1 MGFCR
6 PFFLFLRETFKIMEY
21 VWIALAIICGVVGLI
36 GAVVPVIPGSIIS
49 YAALWLMWLSNN
61 SYVSSASL
69 WIMGALMVAVC
80 VFDYIAPIWMT
91 KLGGGSK
98 QSMWGATIGLLI
110 GFIFAPI
117 GLIIG
122 PFLGALVGELTTDAS
137 LGQALKIATLSFLAF
152 ILTTGLKLIYGVAII
167 VMIIMVLWN

>member
-1 MGFCR
+1 
-6 PFFLFLRETFKIMEY
+6 MEY

-49 YAALWLMWLSNN
+49 YAALWLMCLSDS

-80 VFDYIAPIWMT
+80 VIDYIAPIWIT

-98 QSMWGATIGLLI
+98 QSMWGATIGLIVGL
-110 GFIFAPI
+110 FFAPF

-137 LGQALKIATLSFLAF
+137 LEQALKIAVLSFVAF
-152 ILTTGLKLIYGVAII
+152 LLTTGLKLIYGIAII
-167 VMIIMVLWN
+167 VMIVMALWV

>member
-1 MGFCR
+1 
-6 PFFLFLRETFKIMEY
+6 MEY

-49 YAALWLMWLSNN
+49 YAALWLMWLSDS

-80 VFDYIAPIWMT
+80 VIDYIAPIWMT

-98 QSMWGATIGLLI
+98 QSMWGATIGLIVGL
-110 GFIFAPI
+110 FFAPF

-137 LGQALKIATLSFLAF
+137 LGQALKIAALSFIAF
-152 ILTTGLKLIYGVAII
+152 LLTTWLKLIYGIAII
-167 VMIIMVLWN
+167 TMIVIALWD

>member
-1 MGFCR
+1 
-6 PFFLFLRETFKIMEY
+6 MEY

-49 YAALWLMWLSNN
+49 YAALWLMWLSDS

-80 VFDYIAPIWMT
+80 VIDYIAPIWMT

-98 QSMWGATIGLLI
+98 QSMWGATIGLIVGL
-110 GFIFAPI
+110 FFAPI

-137 LGQALKIATLSFLAF
+137 LGQALKIAALSFVAF
-152 ILTTGLKLIYGVAII
+152 LLTTGLKLIYGIAII
-167 VMIIMVLWN
+167 VMIVMALWD

>member
-1 MGFCR
+1 
-6 PFFLFLRETFKIMEY
+6 MEY

-49 YAALWLMWLSNN
+49 YAALWLMWLSDS

-80 VFDYIAPIWMT
+80 VIDYIAPIWMT

-98 QSMWGATIGLLI
+98 QSMWGATIGLIVGL
-110 GFIFAPI
+110 FFAPF

-137 LGQALKIATLSFLAF
+137 LGQALKIAALSFVAF
-152 ILTTGLKLIYGVAII
+152 LLTTGLKLIYGIAII
-167 VMIIMVLWN
+167 VMIVMALWD

>member
-1 MGFCR
+1 
-6 PFFLFLRETFKIMEY
+6 MEY

-49 YAALWLMWLSNN
+49 YAALWLMWLSDS

-80 VFDYIAPIWMT
+80 VIDYIAPIWMT

-98 QSMWGATIGLLI
+98 QSMWGATIGLIVGL
-110 GFIFAPI
+110 FFAPF

-137 LGQALKIATLSFLAF
+137 LGQALKIAALSFIAF
-152 ILTTGLKLIYGVAII
+152 LLTTWLKLIYGIAII
-167 VMIIMVLWN
+167 VMIVMALWD

>member
-1 MGFCR
+1 
-6 PFFLFLRETFKIMEY
+6 MEY

-49 YAALWLMWLSNN
+49 YAALWLMWLSDS

-69 WIMGALMVAVC
+69 WIMGGLMVAVC
-80 VFDYIAPIWMT
+80 VIDYIAPIWMT

-98 QSMWGATIGLLI
+98 QSMWGATIGLIVGL
-110 GFIFAPI
+110 FFAPF

-137 LGQALKIATLSFLAF
+137 LGQALKIAALSFVAF
-152 ILTTGLKLIYGVAII
+152 LLTTGLKLIYGIAII
-167 VMIIMVLWN
+167 VMIVMALWD

>member
-1 MGFCR
+1 
-6 PFFLFLRETFKIMEY
+6 MEY

-49 YAALWLMWLSNN
+49 YAALWLMWLSDS

-80 VFDYIAPIWMT
+80 VIDYIAPIWMT

-98 QSMWGATIGLLI
+98 QSMWGATIGLIVGL
-110 GFIFAPI
+110 FFAPF

-122 PFLGALVGELTTDAS
+122 PFLGALIGELTTDAS
-137 LGQALKIATLSFLAF
+137 LAQALKIAVLSFVAF
-152 ILTTGLKLIYGVAII
+152 LLTTGLKLIYGIAII
-167 VMIIMVLWN
+167 VMIVMALWD

>member
-1 MGFCR
+1 
-6 PFFLFLRETFKIMEY
+6 MEY

-36 GAVVPVIPGSIIS
+36 GAVIPVIPGSIIS
-49 YAALWLMWLSNN
+49 YAALWLMWLSDN

>member
-1 MGFCR
+1 
-6 PFFLFLRETFKIMEY
+6 MEY

-49 YAALWLMWLSNN
+49 YAALWLMWLSDS

-80 VFDYIAPIWMT
+80 VIDYIAPIWMT

-98 QSMWGATIGLLI
+98 QSMWGATIGLII
-110 GFIFAPI
+110 GLFFAPF

-122 PFLGALVGELTTDAS
+122 PFLGALIGELTTDAS
-137 LGQALKIATLSFLAF
+137 LAQALKIAVLSFVAF
-152 ILTTGLKLIYGVAII
+152 LLTTGLKLIYGIAII
-167 VMIIMVLWN
+167 VMIVMALWD

>member
-1 MGFCR
+1 
-6 PFFLFLRETFKIMEY
+6 MEY

-49 YAALWLMWLSNN
+49 YAALWLMWLSDS

-80 VFDYIAPIWMT
+80 VIDYIAPIWMT

-98 QSMWGATIGLLI
+98 QSMWGATIGLIVGL
-110 GFIFAPI
+110 FFAPF

-137 LGQALKIATLSFLAF
+137 LEQALKIAVLSFVAF
-152 ILTTGLKLIYGVAII
+152 LLTTGLKLIYGIAII
-167 VMIIMVLWN
+167 VMIVMALWD